1 MHAATIFAVMHAAVA
16 ARAENLKH
24 LARNSPNQLAATEL
38 TPDEREAIAVLAYD
52 MLNEPLAP
60 GGRRQSKLTVP
71 DPETMTIGD
80 AVAWIAR
87 LGGYTGKSSG
97 GPPGTTTITRGLED
111 VLVAAR
117 AISAS
122 QQRKRR

>member
-1 MHAATIFAVMHAAVA
+1 MHAATILAVMHAAVA
-16 ARAENLKH
+16 ARAEQLKH
-24 LARNSPNQLAATEL
+24 VARNSPNQLAATEL
-38 TPDEREAIAVLAYD
+38 TPDEREAVAVLAYE

-60 GGRRQSKLTVP
+60 GGRRQSKLTPP
-71 DPETMTIGD
+71 DPDTMTIGE

-97 GPPGTTTITRGLED
+97 GPPGKTTISRGLED

-117 AISAS
+117 VISAS
-122 QQRKRR
+122 QRRRR